1 MSSENAME
9 VTDLTK
15 RYDGILAV
23 DNITFYVKKGE
34 IFGFLMQTKVYLF
47 WSKQKSVSQQE
58 MPPKHGACKV
68 MYDN

>member
-1 MSSENAME
+1 MSFENAIE

-23 DNITFYVKKGE
+23 DNITFYVKKDE

-47 WSKQKSVSQQE
+47 WSKQKSVS
-58 MPPKHGACKV
+58 
-68 MYDN
+68 